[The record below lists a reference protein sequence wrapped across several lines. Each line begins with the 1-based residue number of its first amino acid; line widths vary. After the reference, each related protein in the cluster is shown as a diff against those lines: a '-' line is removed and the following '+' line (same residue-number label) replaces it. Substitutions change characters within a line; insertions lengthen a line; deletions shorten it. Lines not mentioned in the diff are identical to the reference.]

1 MEKLIYL
8 NLDQAEEVLESL
20 EWCIDEYEKQDDID
34 REMYK
39 THRSTY
45 HSIKKQL
52 EIIKS
57 EVKANV

>member
-8 NLDQAEEVLESL
+8 SLDQAEEVMESFK
-20 EWCIDEYEKQDDID
+20 WAIDEYGNQDDID

-39 THRSTY
+39 TYRSTY

-52 EIIKS
+52 ETINS
-57 EVKANV
+57 EVKTNV

>member
-20 EWCIDEYEKQDDID
+20 EWCIDEYEMQDDID

-39 THRSTY
+39 ISRSTY

-52 EIIKS
+52 ETINS
-57 EVKANV
+57 EVKTNV